1 MSYTQIYKIVEAAF
15 RNLFY
20 KYDNIVTE
28 VMIKDFINRMRLDY
42 AVEVF
47 NSTLEGIESFIQD
60 SK

>member
-1 MSYTQIYKIVEAAF
+1 VSYTQIYKIVEAAF